1 MAQNQD
7 IDFILR
13 EWPYQPGVISARIVR
28 APGRRKVLQMRIE
41 LGLLQ
46 MEFTGRPDGERPG
59 DMDTYLDFLKSQFGD
74 EQDVPP
80 VLTDEQCFEI
90 DREFVQYYH
99 RRICCLALREFDRAV
114 ADADH
119 TLALMDFVAAHS
131 PNEDWTASHERYRP
145 FVYFHRTQALALAVL
160 ERSGPEAAIE
170 EINKGLEEMRKIF
183 VHAEAEEQF
192 ESDELV
198 NQLRELKESLRK
210 EYQVGQTLAE
220 QLAEA
225 VAAEEYE
232 RAARLRDEIARRH
245 RSAGRAEV
253 TIHSGRTYDQP
264 DIARPKRHHPGRR
277 GRHPAPSGHAGDQQ
291 AIAARSTTS
300 R

>member
-59 DMDTYLDFLKSQFGD
+59 DKETYLDLVTSQVGD
-74 EQDVPP
+74 EGDGAQA
-80 VLTDEQCFEI
+80 LTEEQCFEI

-131 PNEDWTASHERYRP
+131 PNEEWTASHERYRP
-145 FVYFHRTQALALAVL
+145 FVIFHRTQALALAVL

-170 EINKGLEEMRKIF
+170 EISKGLEEVRQVF
-183 VHAEAEEQF
+183 VRAEAEEQF

-198 NQLRELKESLRK
+198 NQLRELRESLRK
-210 EYQVGQTLAE
+210 EYEVGQTLAE

-245 RSAGRAEV
+245 VSPEG
-253 TIHSGRTYDQP
+253 
-264 DIARPKRHHPGRR
+264 
-277 GRHPAPSGHAGDQQ
+277 
-291 AIAARSTTS
+291 
-300 R
+300 

>member
-1 MAQNQD
+1 LSHPILLKKVSSMAQNQD
-7 IDFILR
+7 IDIILR
-13 EWPYQPGVISARIVR
+13 EWRYEPGVISARIVK

-46 MEFTGRPDGERPG
+46 MEFSGRPDGERFG
-59 DMDTYLDFLKSQFGD
+59 SLETYLDFLKEQFGA
-74 EQDVPP
+74 EQETPQ
-80 VLTDEQCFEI
+80 VLTDEQCFQI

-119 TLALMDFVAAHS
+119 TLALMDFVTAHS

-145 FVYFHRTQALALAVL
+145 FVFFHRTQALALSVL

-170 EINKGLEEMRKIF
+170 QINSGLEEMRKMF

-210 EYQVGQTLAE
+210 EYQVGQTLVE
-220 QLAEA
+220 QLADA

-245 RSAGRAEV
+245 VPPEG
-253 TIHSGRTYDQP
+253 
-264 DIARPKRHHPGRR
+264 
-277 GRHPAPSGHAGDQQ
+277 
-291 AIAARSTTS
+291 ST
-300 R
+300 

>member
-46 MEFTGRPDGERPG
+46 MEFTGRPDGQRPG
-59 DMDTYLDFLKSQFGD
+59 EMETYLDFLSSQLG
-74 EQDVPP
+74 EAKEVPP

-170 EINKGLEEMRKIF
+170 EINKGLEEMRNIF
-183 VHAEAEEQF
+183 VRAEAEEQF

-198 NQLRELKESLRK
+198 GQLGELKESLRK

-232 RAARLRDEIARRH
+232 RAARLRDEIAQRH
-245 RSAGRAEV
+245 IPREG
-253 TIHSGRTYDQP
+253 
-264 DIARPKRHHPGRR
+264 PK
-277 GRHPAPSGHAGDQQ
+277 
-291 AIAARSTTS
+291 
-300 R
+300 

>member
-1 MAQNQD
+1 
-7 IDFILR
+7 
-13 EWPYQPGVISARIVR
+13 
-28 APGRRKVLQMRIE
+28 
-41 LGLLQ
+41 
-46 MEFTGRPDGERPG
+46 MEFSGRPDGERPG
-59 DMDTYLDFLKSQFGD
+59 NMDTYLEFLQSQFEAAAD
-74 EQDVPP
+74 EPP
-80 VLTDEQCFEI
+80 PLTEQQCFEI

-131 PNEDWTASHERYRP
+131 PNDDWTASHERYRP
-145 FVYFHRTQALALAVL
+145 FVYFHRTQAMALAVL
-160 ERSGPEAAIE
+160 EKSGPEAAIE
-170 EINKGLEEMRKIF
+170 EINQGMDEMRKIF
-183 VHAEAEEQF
+183 VAAEAEDQF

-232 RAARLRDEIARRH
+232 RAARLRDQIAQRQNLRQD
-245 RSAGRAEV
+245 AGPNEM
-253 TIHSGRTYDQP
+253 
-264 DIARPKRHHPGRR
+264 
-277 GRHPAPSGHAGDQQ
+277 
-291 AIAARSTTS
+291 
-300 R
+300 

>member
-7 IDFILR
+7 IDSILR
-13 EWPYQPGVISARIVR
+13 QWPYQPGVISARIVR

-59 DMDTYLDFLKSQFGD
+59 NMDTYLDFLKNLLGG
-74 EQDVPP
+74 EPDVPQ

-99 RRICCLALREFDRAV
+99 RRICCLALREFDRAI

-119 TLALMDFVAAHS
+119 TLALMDFVAVHS
-131 PNEDWTASHERYRP
+131 PNEDWAASHDRYRP

-170 EINKGLEEMRKIF
+170 EINKGLEEMRAIF
-183 VHAEAEEQF
+183 VRAEAEEQF

-210 EYQVGQTLAE
+210 EYQVGQTLVE

-245 RSAGRAEV
+245 VPREGL
-253 TIHSGRTYDQP
+253 
-264 DIARPKRHHPGRR
+264 K
-277 GRHPAPSGHAGDQQ
+277 
-291 AIAARSTTS
+291 
-300 R
+300 

>member
-7 IDFILR
+7 IDIILR
-13 EWPYQPGVISARIVR
+13 EWRYQPGVISARIVR

-46 MEFTGRPDGERPG
+46 MEFTGRPDGDRPG
-59 DMDTYLDFLKSQFGD
+59 EMETYLDFLKGQFAEEHD
-74 EQDVPP
+74 TPP

-99 RRICCLALREFDRAV
+99 RRICCLALREFERAV

-119 TLALMDFVAAHS
+119 TLLLMDFVAAHS

-145 FVYFHRTQALALAVL
+145 FVYFHRTQALALSVL
-160 ERSGPEAAIE
+160 EKSGPEPAIE
-170 EINKGLEEMRKIF
+170 EINQGLEAMRQIF
-183 VHAEAEEQF
+183 VNAEAEEQF

-210 EYQVGQTLAE
+210 EYQVGPTLAE

-232 RAARLRDEIARRH
+232 RAARLRDEIARRVVP
-245 RSAGRAEV
+245 REESN
-253 TIHSGRTYDQP
+253 
-264 DIARPKRHHPGRR
+264 
-277 GRHPAPSGHAGDQQ
+277 
-291 AIAARSTTS
+291 
-300 R
+300 

>member
-7 IDFILR
+7 IDFVLR

-46 MEFTGRPDGERPG
+46 MEFTGRPDGEHPG
-59 DMDTYLDFLKSQFGD
+59 DMDTYLDLLKSQIGD
-74 EQDVPP
+74 EHEVPP
-80 VLTDEQCFEI
+80 VLTEEQCFEI

-119 TLALMDFVAAHS
+119 TLDLMDFVTAHS

-160 ERSGPEAAIE
+160 EKSGPEAAIE

-198 NQLRELKESLRK
+198 SQLRELKESLRK

-245 RSAGRAEV
+245 VPREG
-253 TIHSGRTYDQP
+253 
-264 DIARPKRHHPGRR
+264 
-277 GRHPAPSGHAGDQQ
+277 
-291 AIAARSTTS
+291 ST
-300 R
+300 

>member
-1 MAQNQD
+1 MAQNQH
-7 IDFILR
+7 IDFILQ

-28 APGRRKVLQMRIE
+28 APGSRKVLQMRIE

-59 DMDTYLDFLKSQFGD
+59 EMETYLDFLSGQIQEAKD
-74 EQDVPP
+74 TPP
-80 VLTDEQCFEI
+80 TLTDEQCFEI

-160 ERSGPEAAIE
+160 EKSGPEAAIE

-183 VHAEAEEQF
+183 VRAEAEEQF

-198 NQLRELKESLRK
+198 NQLGELKESLRK

-232 RAARLRDEIARRH
+232 RAARLRDEIAQRH
-245 RSAGRAEV
+245 VPREGS
-253 TIHSGRTYDQP
+253 
-264 DIARPKRHHPGRR
+264 K
-277 GRHPAPSGHAGDQQ
+277 
-291 AIAARSTTS
+291 
-300 R
+300 

>member
-1 MAQNQD
+1 
-7 IDFILR
+7 
-13 EWPYQPGVISARIVR
+13 
-28 APGRRKVLQMRIE
+28 MR
-41 LGLLQ
+41 
-46 MEFTGRPDGERPG
+46 PH
-59 DMDTYLDFLKSQFGD
+59 
-74 EQDVPP
+74 
-80 VLTDEQCFEI
+80 LTDEQCFEI

-99 RRICCLALREFDRAV
+99 RRICCLALREFERAV

-131 PNEDWTASHERYRP
+131 SNEDWTASHERYRP
-145 FVYFHRTQALALAVL
+145 FVYFHRSQALALAVL
-160 ERSGPEAAIE
+160 EKSGPEAAIE

-183 VHAEAEEQF
+183 VQAEAEEQF

-232 RAARLRDEIARRH
+232 RRPLARRDRPP
-245 RSAGRAEV
+245 RSSA
-253 TIHSGRTYDQP
+253 
-264 DIARPKRHHPGRR
+264 
-277 GRHPAPSGHAGDQQ
+277 
-291 AIAARSTTS
+291 
-300 R
+300 

>member
-7 IDFILR
+7 IDFILT

-28 APGRRKVLQMRIE
+28 ASGRRKVLQMRIE

-46 MEFTGRPDGERPG
+46 MEFTGRPDGQRPG
-59 DMDTYLDFLKSQFGD
+59 EKDTYLDLLKSQFGD
-74 EQDVPP
+74 EHDAPPP
-80 VLTDEQCFEI
+80 VLTEDQCFEI

-119 TLALMDFVAAHS
+119 TLDLMDFVVAHS
-131 PNEDWTASHERYRP
+131 PNQDWATSHERYRP

-160 ERSGPEAAIE
+160 EKSGPETAIE
-170 EINKGLEEMRKIF
+170 EINKGLEGMRQIF
-183 VHAEAEEQF
+183 VRAEAEEQF

-210 EYQVGQTLAE
+210 EYQIGQTLAE

-245 RSAGRAEV
+245 IPREGA
-253 TIHSGRTYDQP
+253 
-264 DIARPKRHHPGRR
+264 K
-277 GRHPAPSGHAGDQQ
+277 
-291 AIAARSTTS
+291 
-300 R
+300 

>member
-59 DMDTYLDFLKSQFGD
+59 DMDTYLDFLKGQFGD
-74 EQDVPP
+74 EKDVPQ

-183 VHAEAEEQF
+183 VRAEAEEQF

-245 RSAGRAEV
+245 VPREG
-253 TIHSGRTYDQP
+253 
-264 DIARPKRHHPGRR
+264 PK
-277 GRHPAPSGHAGDQQ
+277 
-291 AIAARSTTS
+291 
-300 R
+300 

>member
-1 MAQNQD
+1 M
-7 IDFILR
+7 
-13 EWPYQPGVISARIVR
+13 R

-46 MEFTGRPDGERPG
+46 MEFSGRPDGKRPG
-59 DMDTYLDFLKSQFGD
+59 DRETYLEFLTTQFED
-74 EQDVPP
+74 APDVAAT
-80 VLTDEQCFEI
+80 LTDEQCFEI

-99 RRICCLALREFDRAV
+99 RRICCLALREFERAV

-131 PNEDWTASHERYRP
+131 SNEDWTASHERYRP
-145 FVYFHRTQALALAVL
+145 FVYFHRSQALALAVL
-160 ERSGPEAAIE
+160 EKSGPEAAIE

-183 VHAEAEEQF
+183 VQAEAEEQF

-232 RAARLRDEIARRH
+232 RAARLRDEIARRVLP
-245 RSAGRAEV
+245 RE
-253 TIHSGRTYDQP
+253 
-264 DIARPKRHHPGRR
+264 RPE
-277 GRHPAPSGHAGDQQ
+277 
-291 AIAARSTTS
+291 
-300 R
+300 